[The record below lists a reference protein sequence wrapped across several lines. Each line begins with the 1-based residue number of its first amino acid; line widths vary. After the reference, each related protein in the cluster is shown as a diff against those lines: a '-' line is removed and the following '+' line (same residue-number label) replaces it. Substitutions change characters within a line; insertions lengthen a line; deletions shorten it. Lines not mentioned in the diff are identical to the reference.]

1 MNRSYTVK
9 RLLGIDNDLVG
20 VQNNREHDVHE
31 CTVCGARFETMSITC
46 PECESN
52 LFRTKTVVPNALFTL
67 LVIMT
72 LAGLG
77 VAYNVLTG
85 DVPKG

>member
-1 MNRSYTVK
+1 MY
-9 RLLGIDNDLVG
+9 RLRGAVRNDG
-20 VQNNREHDVHE
+20 
-31 CTVCGARFETMSITC
+31 ITC
-46 PECESN
+46 PECGSN

-67 LVIMT
+67 LVIMA

-77 VAYNVLTG
+77 VTYNVLKG